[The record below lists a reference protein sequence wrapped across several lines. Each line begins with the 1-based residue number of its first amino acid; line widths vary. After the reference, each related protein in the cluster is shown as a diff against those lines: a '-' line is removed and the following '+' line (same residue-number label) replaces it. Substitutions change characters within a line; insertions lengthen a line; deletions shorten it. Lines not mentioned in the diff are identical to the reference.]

1 MNQSLV
7 KENVFSFWLNRDL
20 DDDEGGEIVF
30 GGVVPNHFIGNHTYV
45 PLTRKG
51 YWQVTKIFH
60 LTDNF
65 YFFYQEV
72 LKYQIFTDIFFLFL
86 ISLTWEISSLE
97 TNQQVTENII
107 LAHFSYLL
115 YLFCLI
121 LQEIL
126 NWICCLF
133 LYQAFAQVVVLQ

>member
-1 MNQSLV
+1 MMNQSLV

-60 LTDNF
+60 LTDYF

-72 LKYQIFTDIFFLFL
+72 LKYLIFTDIFFLSVLDQFDMGDFL
-86 ISLTWEISSLE
+86 IGNKSTGD
-97 TNQQVTENII
+97 
-107 LAHFSYLL
+107 
-115 YLFCLI
+115 
-121 LQEIL
+121 
-126 NWICCLF
+126 
-133 LYQAFAQVVVLQ
+133 